1 MCTRSALLRLLWA
14 LSFLWLFTIPGKTV
28 VRTCP
33 QCSHLLGRH
42 ARRADGSF
50 RD

>member
-1 MCTRSALLRLLWA
+1 VRAIRLFALTWWTWM
-14 LSFLWLFTIPGKTV
+14 FKVF

-33 QCSHLLGRH
+33 QCHHLLGRH